1 MSTNKKEAHGVDILL
16 LFFHQEK
23 TQQNIKVKLFLFYTL
38 RPHIIM
44 KAFLTEKTSF

>member
-23 TQQNIKVKLFLFYTL
+23 TQQNIKVKLYFCSTL
-38 RPHIIM
+38 LDRI
-44 KAFLTEKTSF
+44 